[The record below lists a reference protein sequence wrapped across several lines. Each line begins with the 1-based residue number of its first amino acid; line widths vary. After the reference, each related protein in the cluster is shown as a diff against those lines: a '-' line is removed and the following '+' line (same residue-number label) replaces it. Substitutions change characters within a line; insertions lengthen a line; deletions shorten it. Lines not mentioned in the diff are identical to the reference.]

1 MGISINVGNTSQ
13 NYSYLFQSAS
23 GGSLGNLNFISD
35 YASIKNGSYGKLMKA
50 YYGTAQSSSTSSSA
64 TASSENSSSKS
75 RTSNVLERILEEKK
89 NPKVS
94 KETQEAN
101 AKLTTG
107 LSDLRTSISALR
119 NDSTYTDTSNGN
131 SAADKVVS
139 AVKAYVSDY
148 NNVVSAAKGSTLTN
162 KTAYV
167 ANMMSST
174 AANADKL
181 SEIGISV
188 NSNGTI
194 ELDEGTLKKAGIDKV
209 QQLFSAKDITSYG
222 STVASRLQFAGSASG
237 TDATTDST
245 GTSSTAA
252 SSASSLKEDSKALA
266 SDSLYEKVKDKDGN
280 ETDKYDI
287 DKIFATAKS
296 FVSNYNRMFDTAESS
311 SNSGVLANLSYIRE
325 KTASNA
331 DMLKQFGIDVNAK
344 GRMTI
349 DENTFKNSDM
359 SKVQGFFKNY
369 GSSIA
374 TNASLVD
381 YYMTTQANAANG
393 YTSDGTYNVQGNA
406 RYAGAV

>member
-1 MGISINVGNTSQ
+1 MGISINVGNASQ
-13 NYSYLFQSAS
+13 NYSQLFQSAS

-50 YYGTAQSSSTSSSA
+50 YYGSSQSSSVSAASTSSSA
-64 TASSENSSSKS
+64 STSKS
-75 RTSNVLERILEEKK
+75 STSNMLDRILQEKR

-94 KETQEAN
+94 KDTQEAN
-101 AKLTTG
+101 AKLTSG
-107 LSDLRTSISALR
+107 LSNLNTSLSTLRK
-119 NDSTYTDTSNGN
+119 DGTYTDTANGA

-148 NNVVSAAKGSTLTN
+148 NDVVSAAKGSTLTS

-181 SEIGISV
+181 AEIGITV

-194 ELDEGTLKKAGIDKV
+194 DLDEGALKKAGIDKV
-209 QQLFSAKDITSYG
+209 QELFSSKDITSYG
-222 STVASRLQFAGSASG
+222 STVASRVQFAGSTSG
-237 TDATTDST
+237 TDAASNGTE
-245 GTSSTAA
+245 TSSTAA
-252 SSASSLKEDSKALA
+252 SSASSLKADSQALA
-266 SDSLYEKVKDKDGN
+266 SDSLYEKIKDKDGN
-280 ETDKYDI
+280 SKYDI
-287 DKIFATAKS
+287 SKIFATAKS
-296 FVSNYNRMFDTAESS
+296 FVSNYNSMFDAAESS

-331 DMLKQFGIDVNAK
+331 DALKQFGINVNAK

-349 DENTFKNSDM
+349 DEDTFKNSDM
-359 SKVQGFFKNY
+359 SKVQKFFQNY

-393 YTSDGTYNVQGNA
+393 YTSDGAYNVQGNA
-406 RYAGAV
+406 RYASAV